1 MCFRPASIEQD
12 VRCPECGTKCGP
24 QDTACPKCGYTV
36 EQSAYFIPGA
46 GAPGMPAAPGAPG
59 APGAPAAPG
68 MPPMP
73 KAPGQ

>member
-1 MCFRPASIEQD
+1 MCFRPASIEQE

-36 EQSAYFIPGA
+36 EQADSPYFIPGA

-59 APGAPAAPG
+59 APGAPA